1 MISDK
6 NGTTLD
12 KPYTIS
18 TQAQTLFQ
26 NLEFVGDLHC
36 DALLWKRNLTKESKI
51 GHVDFP
57 RMQKGN
63 VAFQAFTIVTKSPA
77 GQNFTEN
84 SSDAFDMIT
93 TLSIGQRQPINT
105 WFSLVNRAVYQCNKL
120 HKFAQNYDNKFI
132 VIKDKTGFQ
141 NLLSRRS
148 TDKSVIGGLL
158 GIEGLHCLE
167 GDISNFEKVYK
178 AGVRMMGPAHFFDN
192 EMGGSAHGVKRGG
205 LTEFGQEVLKKMA
218 EKNMILDVAHSS
230 VKVIDEVLQSYNGP
244 ILSSHTGVQG
254 TVMSPRN
261 LSDKQLKLIANKGGL
276 IGIGYFPGAIGP
288 RGTKGIVDAMMYTKN
303 LIGIN
308 HVTLGSDYD
317 GSVTVPFDTTG
328 LGILV
333 DAMLKQRFTNA
344 EIKAIM
350 GGNLKRFLLEHL
362 R

>member
-1 MISDK
+1 
-6 NGTTLD
+6 
-12 KPYTIS
+12 
-18 TQAQTLFQ
+18 
-26 NLEFVGDLHC
+26 
-36 DALLWKRNLTKESKI
+36 
-51 GHVDFP
+51 
-57 RMQKGN
+57 
-63 VAFQAFTIVTKSPA
+63 
-77 GQNFTEN
+77 
-84 SSDAFDMIT
+84 
-93 TLSIGQRQPINT
+93 
-105 WFSLVNRAVYQCNKL
+105 
-120 HKFAQNYDNKFI
+120 
-132 VIKDKTGFQ
+132 
-141 NLLSRRS
+141 
-148 TDKSVIGGLL
+148 
-158 GIEGLHCLE
+158 
-167 GDISNFEKVYK
+167 
-178 AGVRMMGPAHFFDN
+178 
-192 EMGGSAHGVKRGG
+192 MGGSAHGVKRGG

-333 DAMLKQRFTNA
+333 DEMLKQGFTNA